1 MIVFKEIT
9 MILRSCDTRV
19 VMFTV
24 IFCRNLNMLS
34 VQVDKETLVW
44 IQKSYLRW
52 VSKNDH
58 VTGYAELEQSM
69 SEHIK
74 TCFM

>member
-1 MIVFKEIT
+1 MIF
-9 MILRSCDTRV
+9 RSCDTRV

-24 IFCRNLNMLS
+24 IFCKNLNMPS
-34 VQVDKETLVW
+34 VQVDKETLIW

-58 VTGYAELEQSM
+58 ITGYSEIEQSM

-74 TCFM
+74 NCFV

>member
-1 MIVFKEIT
+1 MIF
-9 MILRSCDTRV
+9 RSCDTRV

-24 IFCRNLNMLS
+24 IFCKNLNMPS
-34 VQVDKETLVW
+34 VQVDKETLTW

-58 VTGYAELEQSM
+58 ITGYSEIEQSM

-74 TCFM
+74 NCFV